1 MLFSSVMIAL
11 GSILGERT
19 TRVDIAALFLSG
31 CAMVSTT
38 FGGFVA
44 VYGQKRAHLLLGL
57 GAGMLLGATFFD
69 LLPESMEAAQSAAWD
84 ARAMLVVLVAGFL
97 TFYVAE
103 RVLILHSCV
112 EDDCANEAH
121 RRMGRMSA
129 IGLIAH
135 STLDGAAI
143 GAATLVSWR
152 EGAIVALAIIAH
164 DMSDGLNTM
173 MLVTHGEKART
184 TDYIFLGLDAV
195 APVGGAILA
204 LVFLPSPKWLAVF
217 LALAS
222 GFFLYTATS
231 DLLPEAHRRSPSSS
245 VMLVTLAGV
254 AIMAV
259 AVGMT
264 RIDAASLHR
273 LLHGF
278 F

>member
-1 MLFSSVMIAL
+1 MTALSSVL
-11 GSILGERT
+11 GART
-19 TRVDIAALFLSG
+19 SGVDAAALILSG
-31 CAMVSTT
+31 CSMISTL

-44 VYGQKRAHLLLGL
+44 VYGQKRVHLLLGI

-69 LLPESMEAAQSAAWD
+69 LLPESVDAAQSQGWD
-84 ARAMLVVLVAGFL
+84 ARGMFVVLVAGFL
-97 TFYVAE
+97 GFYILE

-112 EDDCANEAH
+112 EGDCANEAH

-152 EGAIVALAIIAH
+152 VGAIVALAIIAH
-164 DMSDGLNTM
+164 DTSDGLNTM
-173 MLVTHGEKART
+173 MLVTHGEKARV
-184 TDYIFLGLDAV
+184 TDYIFLAFDAI

-204 LVFLPSPKWLAVF
+204 LAFLPSPKWLAVF

-231 DLLPEAHRRSPSSS
+231 DLLPEAHRRSPSPS
-245 VMLVTLAGV
+245 VMIVTLLGV
-254 AIMAV
+254 VFMAAAV
-259 AVGMT
+259 ALA
-264 RIDAASLHR
+264 RIDAASLHH
-273 LLHGF
+273 LLHSVF
-278 F
+278 